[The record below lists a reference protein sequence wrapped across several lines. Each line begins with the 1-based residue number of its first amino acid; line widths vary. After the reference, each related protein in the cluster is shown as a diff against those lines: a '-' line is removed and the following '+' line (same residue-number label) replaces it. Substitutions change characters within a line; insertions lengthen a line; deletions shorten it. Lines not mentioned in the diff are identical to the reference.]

1 MSRPGARPGDWKTQP
16 FPETHVELPTRR
28 VYSPA
33 EMTRIRDGLVPEE
46 MEDKWF
52 IVWNGETLDLHRS
65 WTGLHI
71 YRVAFAPAPFGER
84 IARAHANR
92 DPSQYRET
100 GAEVD
105 ARMLVW
111 LIDALLLERWR
122 NIPPANLARPRVTL
136 SIGDITRAAADAVVN
151 AANEAL
157 AGGGGVDG
165 AIHRAAGPELMD
177 ACRSLPA
184 TGGVRCPTGEARV
197 TPGFRMNA
205 RWIIHVVGPI
215 HRGVPDDARLLAS
228 AFRAALDGAVE
239 HGARTVALPALSC
252 GAFGYP
258 LHEAARIAV
267 AVAREPRDLDEV
279 RFVLFDQK
287 THDAWQSAL
296 DETLRGDAS

>member
-16 FPETHVELPTRR
+16 FSENHVELSIRR
-28 VYSPA
+28 VYSSA

-52 IVWNGETLDLHRS
+52 IVWNGETLDLYRS
-65 WTGLHI
+65 WTGLHV
-71 YRVAFAPAPFGER
+71 YRVAFAAAPFGER
-84 IARAHANR
+84 IARAYATR
-92 DPSQYRET
+92 DSSQYTET
-100 GAEVD
+100 SDEVD
-105 ARMLVW
+105 ACTVLE
-111 LIDALLLERWR
+111 LIDGLLLDRR
-122 NIPPANLARPRVTL
+122 RVSRKRPPRVTL
-136 SIGDITRAAADAVVN
+136 SVGDITQAAADVVVN
-151 AANEAL
+151 AANAAL

-197 TPGFRMNA
+197 TPGFHMKA
-205 RWIIHVVGPI
+205 RWIVHAVGPI

-228 AFRAALDGAVE
+228 ALRAALDAAVE
-239 HGARTVALPALSC
+239 HGASTVAVPALSC

-258 LHEAARIAV
+258 VHEAARIAV
-267 AVAREPRDLDEV
+267 AVAREPRDLHEV

-287 THDAWQSAL
+287 THDAWQRAL
-296 DETLRGDAS
+296 DETTT